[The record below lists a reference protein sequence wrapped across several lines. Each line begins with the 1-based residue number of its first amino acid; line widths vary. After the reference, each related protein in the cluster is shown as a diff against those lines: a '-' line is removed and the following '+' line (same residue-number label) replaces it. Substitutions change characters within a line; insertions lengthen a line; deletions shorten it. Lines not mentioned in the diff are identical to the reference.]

1 MGDRQTLPV
10 QTTRIAGA
18 FTFQRCQIAGCC
30 GGNFGR
36 AYDPGVPDADQEPA
50 ARVIPEPVPAASVI
64 LLRDGAD
71 GLEVLLLRRA
81 AKASFAA
88 DAWVFP
94 GGGVEPEDGEDL
106 FSLETARLAAAR
118 ETMEEAAIAV
128 DPQALI
134 PYSQWCPPPESPKR
148 FLTWFFVAGVSAAH
162 EVTVDGGEITEHVWV
177 RPADGLAARD
187 EGRVSLLPP
196 TWMTLHDLSER
207 GSVAEV
213 LESAA
218 KRTPPFCETH
228 IAFLPREDDPERKDV
243 VALWEGDA
251 GYEVRDAS
259 VPGARHRLRM
269 GDAPW
274 RYERV
279 LEG

>member
-1 MGDRQTLPV
+1 
-10 QTTRIAGA
+10 
-18 FTFQRCQIAGCC
+18 
-30 GGNFGR
+30 
-36 AYDPGVPDADQEPA
+36 
-50 ARVIPEPVPAASVI
+50 VIPEPVPAASVI
-64 LLRDGAD
+64 LLRDGVQ

-94 GGGVEPEDGEDL
+94 GGGVEPEDGDDP
-106 FSLETARLAAAR
+106 FSLETARQAAAR

-128 DPQALI
+128 DPQALV

-196 TWMTLHDLSER
+196 TWMTLRDLTEH

-213 LESAA
+213 LELAQGRAA
-218 KRTPPFCETH
+218 PYWETH
-228 IAFLPREDDPERKDV
+228 ISFLARADDPEKKDV
-243 VALWEGDA
+243 VALWQGDA
-251 GYEVRDAS
+251 GYDARDAS

-269 GDAPW
+269 GEAPW
-274 RYERV
+274 TYERD
-279 LEG
+279 GAATG